1 MTAAD
6 TPRTDERATLTEAEE
21 QAWEE
26 LWETDAARCCSCPSC
41 NFYAPDYE
49 QHGGEPCILRT
60 LIERIVTDRLAAAV
74 ARAEAAEAKLA
85 AVEAL
90 VADPFDEDGYCRWC
104 DNGRWKAGHAWE
116 CAWADATDEAL
127 KRAHNH
133 PPHEPPCNERQ
144 VGGHLRGACLNDDG
158 SDR

>member
-1 MTAAD
+1 M
-6 TPRTDERATLTEAEE
+6 
-21 QAWEE
+21 
-26 LWETDAARCCSCPSC
+26 
-41 NFYAPDYE
+41 
-49 QHGGEPCILRT
+49 
-60 LIERIVTDRLAAAV
+60 
-74 ARAEAAEAKLA
+74 
-85 AVEAL
+85 
-90 VADPFDEDGYCRWC
+90 ADPFDEDGYCRWC